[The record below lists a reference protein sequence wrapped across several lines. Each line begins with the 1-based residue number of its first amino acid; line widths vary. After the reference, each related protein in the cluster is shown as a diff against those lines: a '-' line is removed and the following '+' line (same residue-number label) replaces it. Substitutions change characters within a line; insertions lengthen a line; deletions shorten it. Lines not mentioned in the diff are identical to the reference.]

1 MASRSSIFEAKA
13 AARMQSCTLF
23 AENRIGSPSVSW
35 FLVKVPVL
43 SEHRMST
50 PAISSMADSLE
61 TIAFC
66 FDSASAG
73 HELGGAAEERVGA
86 GRDDDALH
94 LALLDDAARIGF
106 VADLLRKPA
115 RIRRSAPPGR
125 WRRNRR

>member
-1 MASRSSIFEAKA
+1 
-13 AARMQSCTLF
+13 MQSCAPL

-66 FDSASAG
+66 FDSASAPNAMVM
-73 HELGGAAEERVGA
+73 ENTA
-86 GRDDDALH
+86 GMATGIDATS
-94 LALLDDAARIGF
+94 RT
-106 VADLLRKPA
+106 RTNCRMP
-115 RIRRSAPPGR
+115 SASSSPQSSVMTMS
-125 WRRNRR
+125 